1 MKTLFACILA
11 LSLLLGLCGCQQ
23 AENETSDPIES
34 LDTEEENKSSNLIES
49 IDTEEETLDPS
60 LVERL
65 LSPDYVKSPYFDLDE
80 TDPSPSDALISA
92 TIENIRSEQYESYP
106 SLQTIPLSATLYK
119 DGEVKDIALD
129 DPRLIRLINFFNNAL
144 HYDKCD
150 YLLCFVTE
158 EILAEDV
165 MSDDFRLELKFKP
178 FGDVKPA
185 PYDDNPSDFDTMII
199 TNRFLDFTLINST
212 TPIYTTNNGVK
223 EVEIPFFGAMY
234 GPYFNCKI
242 TLADFGF

>member
-1 MKTLFACILA
+1 MKKICVLMLIF
-11 LSLLLGLCGCQQ
+11 SLLLGLCGCQQ
-23 AENETSDPIES
+23 AENETSDSIES
-34 LDTEEENKSSNLIES
+34 LDTEEKNESSKFLES

-65 LSPDYVKSPYFDLDE
+65 LSPDYVKSPYFDFDE
-80 TDPSPSDALISA
+80 TDPSPTDAMISA
-92 TIENIRSEQYESYP
+92 TIENIRSDRYESYP

-119 DGEVKDIALD
+119 DGEVISIDVD

-144 HYDKCD
+144 HYDKCH

-158 EILAEDV
+158 DILAEDV

-199 TNRFLDFTLINST
+199 TNRFLYFTLINST
-212 TPIYTTNNGVK
+212 TPVYVGVK
-223 EVEIPFFGAMY
+223 ELETPFWGAIY
-234 GPYFNCKI
+234 GPYGYN
-242 TLADFGF
+242 LNASLSDFGF

>member
-23 AENETSDPIES
+23 AENETSDSIES
-34 LDTEEENKSSNLIES
+34 LDTEEKNESSKFLES

-65 LSPDYVKSPYFDLDE
+65 LSPDYVKSPYFDFDE
-80 TDPSPSDALISA
+80 TDPSPTDAMISA
-92 TIENIRSEQYESYP
+92 TIENIRSDRYESYP

-119 DGEVKDIALD
+119 DGEVISIDVD

-144 HYDKCD
+144 HYDKCH

-158 EILAEDV
+158 DILAEDV

-199 TNRFLDFTLINST
+199 TNRFLYFTLINST
-212 TPIYTTNNGVK
+212 TPVYVGVK
-223 EVEIPFFGAMY
+223 ELETPFWGAIY
-234 GPYFNCKI
+234 GPYGYN
-242 TLADFGF
+242 LNASLSDFGF

>member
-1 MKTLFACILA
+1 MKILFACILA

-65 LSPDYVKSPYFDLDE
+65 LSPDYVKSSYLDVDE
-80 TDPSPSDALISA
+80 ADPDPTEEEIRSAIESIPSD
-92 TIENIRSEQYESYP
+92 QYESYP

-119 DGEVKDIALD
+119 DGEVISIDVD

-144 HYDKCD
+144 HYDKCA

-165 MSDDFRLELKFKP
+165 MSDDFRLELKFYP
-178 FGDVKPA
+178 
-185 PYDDNPSDFDTMII
+185 
-199 TNRFLDFTLINST
+199 LCL
-212 TPIYTTNNGVK
+212 
-223 EVEIPFFGAMY
+223 
-234 GPYFNCKI
+234 
-242 TLADFGF
+242 